1 MEQREPVLRVT
12 WTDPV
17 TGRKGYLVIDRL
29 IDGIAGGGTRMRAGV
44 TLQEVERLARTMSI
58 KNGAISL
65 PGGGAKGGLDCDPRD
80 PEARALLGRFVAAMR
95 PWLETC
101 WGTAEDLGTTQD
113 LLDEVFREA
122 GMRSSVEASLNH
134 SGDPEAALGRLARG
148 LSTKVGGIG
157 MGDLVGGYGV
167 AQAAVA
173 AAEFR
178 GQRVSELRATIQ
190 GFGAMGGST
199 ARYLVEEGARV
210 VAIADVHGT
219 VANPAGLDVERLL
232 ASRSEFGDVDRSA
245 LGSGDSELPADEW
258 LSVEAEIAIPAAVA
272 DAITAE
278 NAGRV
283 RASYV
288 VEAANIPTTP
298 GAQKAL
304 HERGVAVI
312 PDFVANGGTN
322 AWFWWV
328 LLGIVEP
335 DPESSFGKI
344 RETMRLSVR
353 DLLSAAE
360 RDGVPPRQAAEA
372 VAERNLDELERQ
384 YATSTAPSFAG
395 PNPSG

>member
-1 MEQREPVLRVT
+1 MEQREPVIRVV

-17 TGRKGYLVIDRL
+17 TGRKGYMVVDRL

-80 PEARALLGRFVAAMR
+80 PEARALLVRFVGAMR

-101 WGTAEDLGTTQD
+101 WGTAEDLGTTQE

-134 SGDPEAALGRLARG
+134 SGDPEAALGRLATG
-148 LSTKVGGIG
+148 LTTRVGGIG

-178 GQRVSELRATIQ
+178 GQHVSELRATIQ
-190 GFGAMGGST
+190 GFGAMGGSA

-210 VAIADVHGT
+210 VGVADVHGT
-219 VANPAGLDVERLL
+219 IANPAGLDVERLL
-232 ASRSEFGDVDRSA
+232 ASRSPLGDVDRSV
-245 LGSGDSELPADEW
+245 LGPGDRELPGDAW
-258 LSVEAEIAIPAAVA
+258 LSVDAEIAIPAAVA
-272 DAITAE
+272 DSITE
-278 NAGRV
+278 DNAGRLRV
-283 RASYV
+283 SYV
-288 VEAANIPTTP
+288 IEAANIPTTP
-298 GAQKAL
+298 AAQQAL
-304 HERGVAVI
+304 HERGVIVV
-312 PDFVANGGTN
+312 PDFLANGGTN

-328 LLGIVEP
+328 LLGMVAP
-335 DPESSFGKI
+335 DPESSFRKI
-344 RETMRLSVR
+344 RETMRRSVH

-360 RDGVPPRQAAEA
+360 RDGVAPRQAAEA

-384 YATSTAPSFAG
+384 YGGVSSSRPSPG
-395 PNPSG
+395 D